1 MRITSDPR
9 STGGITD
16 CRGNVTNVGRDA
28 STPASYA
35 GRVSDLDPELINNV
49 TWRIP
54 NALTIVGS
62 RAGDKRNA
70 MTTSW
75 VTQVAMAPV
84 LIGVSVESGAVTARL
99 IRDGGTFTVNLW
111 NAEQSRALVKYA
123 KPADVVDGTIKGLAV
138 HDAPGGAPIFD
149 DAVAWLDCALR
160 HTVELGSHVLF
171 VGEVTDLEMRDAEA
185 KVASMYDTRMRYG
198 GVARR

>member
-1 MRITSDPR
+1 MS
-9 STGGITD
+9 G
-16 CRGNVTNVGRDA
+16 
-28 STPASYA
+28 SYA

-62 RAGDKRNA
+62 RAGDRRNA

-84 LIGVSVESGAVTARL
+84 LIGVSVEAGAVTAGL

-111 NAEQSRALVKYA
+111 NADNSRAMVKYA
-123 KPADVVDGTIKGLAV
+123 KPADVIDGAIKGLAV
-138 HDAPGGAPIFD
+138 RDAPGGAPIFD
-149 DAVAWLDCALR
+149 DAIGWLDCALR
-160 HTVELGSHVLF
+160 HTVELGSHVFF
-171 VGEVTDLEMRDAEA
+171 VGEVTALELRDPEA
-185 KVASMYDTRMRYG
+185 KVASMFDTRMRYG